1 MSPERTL
8 SEVVIALLRGP
19 LYRDQAERQ
28 WHGLLDQRAAVGDH
42 VAVLG
47 LDVVVD
53 ENQGFAFLRSAPLI
67 EGTDPLPRL
76 IQRRTL
82 SYPLSLLLALLR
94 GRLAEH
100 DSSTGASLPVVTRD
114 QIVEMLRSFLPE
126 ASNDARIVD
135 QVDSHIA
142 KAVDLGF
149 LRRVKAEEGAYEIRR
164 ILAAFVDGQW
174 LSEFETKL
182 GEYVSSGRG
191 GS

>member
-1 MSPERTL
+1 MSSERTL

-28 WHGLLDQRAAVGDH
+28 WYGLLEQRAAVGDH

-53 ENQGFAFLRSAPLI
+53 ENQGFAFLRSAPVL
-67 EGTDPLPRL
+67 EGVDPLPRL
-76 IQRRTL
+76 VQRRTL
-82 SYPLSLLLALLR
+82 SFPLSLLLALLR

-100 DSSTGASLPVVTRD
+100 DSSTGASLPVVSRD

-126 ASNDARIVD
+126 ASHDARIVD

-142 KAVDLGF
+142 KAIELGF
-149 LRRVKAEEGAYEIRR
+149 LRRVKGDEGVFEIRR

-182 GEYVSSGRG
+182 SQYAAHTRGES
-191 GS
+191 